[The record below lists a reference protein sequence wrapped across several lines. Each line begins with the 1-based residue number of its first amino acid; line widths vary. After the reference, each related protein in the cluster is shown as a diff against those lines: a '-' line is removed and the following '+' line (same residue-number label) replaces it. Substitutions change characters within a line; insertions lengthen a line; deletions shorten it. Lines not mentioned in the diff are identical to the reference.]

1 MKTYTREELNH
12 MLGMSEQEQ
21 DAQARRLEDESQPD
35 GYTGVVINS
44 VPWKKAQATQVHT
57 VRLTDVQSVE
67 IKQLARQHKK
77 SVSDILRE
85 AVNYYLTAQPA
96 QS

>member
-1 MKTYTREELNH
+1 M
-12 MLGMSEQEQ
+12 
-21 DAQARRLEDESQPD
+21 
-35 GYTGVVINS
+35 
-44 VPWKKAQATQVHT
+44 PWKKAQATQVHT
-57 VRLTDVQSVE
+57 VRLTAVRSVE